1 MFPICYRGEST
12 YQTIMMKNNSSL
24 PAVFK
29 IQINPLTQ
37 AHTGAE
43 SGMYVYEC
51 QSEWHLWLCVCVCV
65 CVFLC
70 LCVGVTPSI

>member
-1 MFPICYRGEST
+1 MKIAGGNVKEGRVVFPICYRGEST

-37 AHTGAE
+37 THTGREFE
-43 SGMYVYEC
+43 SDSGIYLNIRMIGNFAC
-51 QSEWHLWLCVCVCV
+51 A
-65 CVFLC
+65 
-70 LCVGVTPSI
+70 